1 MAKKKD
7 KAAPR
12 VMENRKARH
21 DYSILETLEVGIK
34 LAGPEVK
41 SVRDGRVSLTEGYVR
56 ATEFPPELTLYAVT
70 ISDYQ
75 PAGGGPRQ
83 PPGARPRRLLAHKK
97 EILKLSRASDKKGMS
112 IVPLKLYFND
122 YGIAKVLIGLGV
134 GRASH
139 DKRAAIAERE
149 SRRDIQRVMSRRS

>member
-7 KAAPR
+7 KSGER

-21 DYSILETLEVGIK
+21 DYSIVETLEVGSK

-41 SVRDGRVSLTEGYVR
+41 SVRDGEVSLTEGYVR
-56 ATEFPPELTLYAVT
+56 ATEFPAELTLYGVT
-70 ISDYQ
+70 IADYQ

-97 EILKLSRASDKKGMS
+97 EILKLA
-112 IVPLKLYFND
+112 
-122 YGIAKVLIGLGV
+122 
-134 GRASH
+134 
-139 DKRAAIAERE
+139 RE
-149 SRRDIQRVMSRRS
+149 SD